1 MYKKR
6 AMTSVKAS
14 EVKLAGHK
22 NEVDFAELVGGS
34 RVPGTGKADCIWND
48 QKYSIKKVCKRI
60 QFALYKQTST
70 YWNTTSA
77 SLACLQCLGAL
88 PDTYEKYQESKHES
102 KLKLAEAMKHLKEVL
117 EDKSNLRDLL
127 DLFIRNGEIHGIVME
142 DTCEYKIYDAK
153 EVIDLLTDNLV
164 VENSKAIK
172 AHDYANQKVI
182 LKNIHN
188 VIELEIRNS
197 SAGHYREFLCVCNRD
212 KLMKMLLKLV
222 PIVVRKL

>member
-1 MYKKR
+1 IINYQLSIINYQLSIINYQLLNTFYK
-6 AMTSVKAS
+6 T
-14 EVKLAGHK
+14 
-22 NEVDFAELVGGS
+22 F
-34 RVPGTGKADCIWND
+34 
-48 QKYSIKKVCKRI
+48 
-60 QFALYKQTST
+60 
-70 YWNTTSA
+70 
-77 SLACLQCLGAL
+77 
-88 PDTYEKYQESKHES
+88 
-102 KLKLAEAMKHLKEVL
+102 
-117 EDKSNLRDLL
+117 
-127 DLFIRNGEIHGIVME
+127 FI
-142 DTCEYKIYDAK
+142 
-153 EVIDLLTDNLV
+153 VIDLLTDNLV